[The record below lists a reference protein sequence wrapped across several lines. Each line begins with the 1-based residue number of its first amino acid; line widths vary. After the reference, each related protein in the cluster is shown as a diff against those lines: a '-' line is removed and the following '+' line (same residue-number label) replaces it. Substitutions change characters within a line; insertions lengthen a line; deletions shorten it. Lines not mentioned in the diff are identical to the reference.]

1 MEMKLSASYMNARG
15 QGHFR
20 AISPAPVSW
29 SVTLILFETT
39 SLNLFGQSIRWVLT
53 GPMVLWLCL
62 DLFFLMLA
70 GNRNM
75 HQSLD
80 EFEFRQ
86 NSTATDFVVSCPWAF
101 QKSTYKLVRT
111 LAPSFF
117 IVFSSFLQ
125 VIRTTIQNSNDF
137 ECLNFN
143 QIGVLTAELAA
154 LYFWMDLLHS
164 CSNRDNH

>member
-1 MEMKLSASYMNARG
+1 M
-15 QGHFR
+15 
-20 AISPAPVSW
+20 SW

-39 SLNLFGQSIRWVLT
+39 SLNLFGQSIRWALT
-53 GPMVLWLCL
+53 GPMVLWFIL

-86 NSTATDFVVSCPWAF
+86 NFTTTDFVVSCPWAF

-154 LYFWMDLLHS
+154 LIFEWIFFIL
-164 CSNRDNH
+164 CSNKDNH